1 MAPTPEWR
9 YIERVNGRTG
19 QEVAEDKLAAI
30 RETFKDV
37 LDHIENSRVAAERS
51 STLIK
56 KSRELIRRSNDIV
69 DRRGMSELYRL

>member
-1 MAPTPEWR
+1 M
-9 YIERVNGRTG
+9 NGRTG